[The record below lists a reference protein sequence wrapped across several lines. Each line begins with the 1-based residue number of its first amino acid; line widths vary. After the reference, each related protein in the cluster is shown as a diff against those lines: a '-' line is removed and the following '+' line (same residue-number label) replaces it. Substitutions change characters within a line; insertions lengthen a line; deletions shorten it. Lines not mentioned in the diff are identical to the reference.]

1 MAICKKKI
9 VLNIILTILIIFNIK
24 TAFTEVNFKSLE
36 TKKVSYIDFFI
47 LKFEST
53 LIRRSQILRRQLIT
67 TRVQYSSVGVEVDFD
82 KKSEKISIN
91 IHAIMD
97 KARYSK
103 KKYIQKLSDCNQVRN
118 LIFYNKH
125 GYKFFSQK
133 RDPALSTNLMI
144 DLFKSNFFSN
154 LSFNEKEKEFL
165 LNKMFINIKIFHPV
179 AKQELSC
186 SGKVNDYELI

>member
-1 MAICKKKI
+1 
-9 VLNIILTILIIFNIK
+9 
-24 TAFTEVNFKSLE
+24 
-36 TKKVSYIDFFI
+36 
-47 LKFEST
+47 
-53 LIRRSQILRRQLIT
+53 
-67 TRVQYSSVGVEVDFD
+67 
-82 KKSEKISIN
+82 
-91 IHAIMD
+91 MD
-97 KARYSK
+97 RNRYSK
-103 KKYIQKLSDCNQVRN
+103 KKYSQKLTDCNQVRN

>member
-24 TAFTEVNFKSLE
+24 PAYTEVNFKSLE

>member
-24 TAFTEVNFKSLE
+24 PAYTEVNFKSLE

-103 KKYIQKLSDCNQVRN
+103 KKYIQKISDCNQVRN

>member
-1 MAICKKKI
+1 MIR
-9 VLNIILTILIIFNIK
+9 ILIIFNIK
-24 TAFTEVNFKSLE
+24 PAYTEVNFKSLE

>member
-24 TAFTEVNFKSLE
+24 PAYTEVNFKSLE
-36 TKKVSYIDFFI
+36 TKKVPYIDFFI
-47 LKFEST
+47 LKFESM

-97 KARYSK
+97 KVRYSK

-133 RDPALSTNLMI
+133 RDPALSTNIMI

>member
-24 TAFTEVNFKSLE
+24 PAYTEVNFKSLE
-36 TKKVSYIDFFI
+36 TKKVPYIDFFI
-47 LKFEST
+47 LKFESM

-133 RDPALSTNLMI
+133 RDPNLSVDIMEN
-144 DLFKSNFFSN
+144 LFKENFFENYDFSKQ
-154 LSFNEKEKEFL
+154 EIDFL
-165 LNKMFINIKIFHPV
+165 LSKMFVKVTIFHPIN
-179 AKQELSC
+179 KTKLSC
-186 SGKVNDYELI
+186 SGKINDYELN